1 MEIITVPRSQQRDI
15 ATVTAEIRFITDKTR
30 RMVVDSIVEIG
41 RRLEE
46 AKSMLPHGEWGRWL
60 AEEVEFKQST
70 ANNYMRIYREY
81 ADGQITLDGAVA
93 NSQTI
98 GSLSYTKALK
108 LLALPAEERE
118 DFAES
123 HDVEGMSNRQLDDA
137 LAQLKAER
145 EGRERAEEQLRD
157 AAKMVTEIKDA
168 SEQLRAE
175 TDKQIQQAEA
185 AARAA
190 EDRLRAAEHKAKIA
204 ETRVKDAEQAMAE
217 ARHAAKNAEAN
228 ASKAFDK
235 ERKKIA
241 DEAREATAKE
251 IEKLK
256 AKAEKDKAEL
266 EKAQAA
272 AKAAKEEAEKAAAEA
287 RAATMEAEGLRHK
300 LAASSISTAMQAF
313 KTSFEQVQR
322 DFDGMVAKIA
332 AMDEEE
338 AGKCRAATLKLIEHL
353 KGVIAT

>member
-15 ATVTAEIRFITDKTR
+15 ATVTAEIRVITDQTR
-30 RMVVDSIVEIG
+30 RMVVNSIVEIG

-108 LLALPAEERE
+108 LLALPADERE
-118 DFAES
+118 DFAEA

-137 LAQLKAER
+137 IAQIKAER
-145 EGRERAEEQLRD
+145 EGREKAEAQLRD
-157 AAKMVTEIKDA
+157 AAQMVTEIKDA
-168 SEQLRAE
+168 SEQLQAE
-175 TDKQIQQAEA
+175 AEARIQNAEA

-204 ETRVKDAEQAMAE
+204 EARVKEAEQREKE
-217 ARHAAKNAEAN
+217 AKHAAKNAQEA
-228 ASKAFDK
+228 ASKAFDA
-235 ERKKIA
+235 ERDKIA
-241 DEAREATAKE
+241 AEAK
-251 IEKLK
+251 KVNS
-256 AKAEKDKAEL
+256 DEL
-266 EKAQAA
+266 EKAHAE
-272 AKAAKEEAEKAAAEA
+272 AKAAKEAAEKAAAEA

-300 LAASSISTAMQAF
+300 LAASSISTTMQAF
-313 KTSFEQVQR
+313 KISFEQVQR
-322 DFDGMVAKIA
+322 DFDGMIAKIA
-332 AMDEEE
+332 AMDEQE
-338 AGKCRAATLKLIEHL
+338 AGKCRSATLKLIEHL
-353 KGVIAT
+353 RGVIMP

>member
-15 ATVTAEIRFITDKTR
+15 ATVTAEIRIITDQTR
-30 RMVVDSIVEIG
+30 RMVVNSIVEIG

-108 LLALPAEERE
+108 LLALPADERE
-118 DFAES
+118 EFAEA

-145 EGRERAEEQLRD
+145 EGREKAENQLRES
-157 AAKMVTEIKDA
+157 AKMVTEIKDA
-168 SEQLRAE
+168 SEQLQAEAE
-175 TDKQIQQAEA
+175 TRIQQAEA

-190 EDRLRAAEHKAKIA
+190 EDRVRAAEHKAKAA
-204 ETRVKDAEQAMAE
+204 EARVKDAEQREKE
-217 ARHAAKNAEAN
+217 AKHAALNAQET
-228 ASKAFDK
+228 ASKAFDA

-241 DEAREATAKE
+241 DDAVR
-251 IEKLK
+251 LK
-256 AKAEKDKAEL
+256 NGELEGLKVRIEKDKAEL
-266 EKAQAA
+266 EKAKAE

-322 DFDGMVAKIA
+322 DFDGMIAKIA

-353 KGVIAT
+353 KGVIGQ